1 MARSSVRACRT
12 VQPAERRRCSG
23 VSILAAHRCVAQAGG
38 LDADGERPVLEGV
51 EMRHR
56 KDCPVLEPQARNVAQ
71 RARLAGGRGQT
82 PAQPATRGPL
92 TSRRSV
98 MGSSSREQA
107 CGLNR
112 FSFCDARSRAGTLVG
127 CSGMDLPGHVSGLLR
142 GGLTCLL
149 CVGCGVVVDGGG
161 RRWLLGGRCPRS
173 SDVQGS
179 SIADGSVVVGATVVA
194 GSTVVTGASVV
205 DGESVVDVGSVVFG
219 TYGGGAG

>member
-12 VQPAERRRCSG
+12 VQPAERRRWLRRFDSRRTSPAWPRLVGWTLMVNGQYSRASKCATAKTVRCS
-23 VSILAAHRCVAQAGG
+23 SH
-38 LDADGERPVLEGV
+38 
-51 EMRHR
+51 
-56 KDCPVLEPQARNVAQ
+56 
-71 RARLAGGRGQT
+71 RLAMWPSGRGWPGARADT
-82 PAQPATRGPL
+82 SAASDAGPL

-142 GGLTCLL
+142 GFDMSTLRRVRSG
-149 CVGCGVVVDGGG
+149 GRRGG

-173 SDVQGS
+173 L
-179 SIADGSVVVGATVVA
+179 
-194 GSTVVTGASVV
+194 
-205 DGESVVDVGSVVFG
+205 
-219 TYGGGAG
+219 